1 MTSRRK
7 RRPKDGDT
15 MRDHYSSGHLS
26 KNNTWE
32 TTGPRVRPGSLLIVT
47 VMLGWCVTKK
57 IAKIGENQPSLFN
70 GQAVVYR
77 QILFTARFWRK
88 LKFGGKCKM
97 AVNLRLKG
105 RAKKTKR
112 KI

>member
-1 MTSRRK
+1 MTE
-7 RRPKDGDT
+7 
-15 MRDHYSSGHLS
+15 
-26 KNNTWE
+26 NNTW
-32 TTGPRVRPGSLLIVT
+32 GGGASSAAWLPSDCDRNVRLV
-47 VMLGWCVTKK
+47 CDKK

-88 LKFGGKCKM
+88 LIFGGKCKM